1 MIQHIFKVHKLGI
14 IQLPIFGKSKKQH
27 GTPKH
32 MEVWFGSDDFPEF
45 STEDKEKDF
54 SGFQTWKFSTED
66 KENEFFGFQL
76 VGDLP

>member
-45 STEDKEKDF
+45 STEDKE
-54 SGFQTWKFSTED
+54 
-66 KENEFFGFQL
+66 NEFLQISNMEVQYRRQRIKMIFPDFKC
-76 VGDLP
+76 